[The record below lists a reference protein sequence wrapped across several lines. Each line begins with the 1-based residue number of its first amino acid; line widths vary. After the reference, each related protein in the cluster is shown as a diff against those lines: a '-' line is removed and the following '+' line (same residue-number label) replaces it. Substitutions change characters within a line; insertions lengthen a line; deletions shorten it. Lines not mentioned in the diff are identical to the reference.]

1 MIYLIFMFTFIRTQ
15 RWWRWKKK
23 YFPSPSLLSQKF
35 IVCSSFLQFFLIA
48 LLLIPPSPPQ
58 FSVFKFLTLPGFE
71 SKEFS
76 SVDEKIFS
84 FIHFILFL
92 LTSSFSFLLAFS
104 LGCRLV
110 FFMLS
115 SLLSCLMLN
124 EFKNGNVF
132 VLTSAVAHTK
142 AKEMRF
148 YGWERHDRLN

>member
-35 IVCSSFLQFFLIA
+35 IVCSSFSSIF
-48 LLLIPPSPPQ
+48 PHRSSPHSSTSSTIQ
-58 FSVFKFLTLPGFE
+58 RIQVSDFAWLRKQRIFKCWW
-71 SKEFS
+71 KN
-76 SVDEKIFS
+76 I
-84 FIHFILFL
+84 FIHSFYSLPPHFIVLVL
-92 LTSSFSFLLAFS
+92 VLAFS

-132 VLTSAVAHTK
+132 VLTSALAHTK
-142 AKEMRF
+142 DERDEILRMRAT
-148 YGWERHDRLN
+148 R